1 MTLLSLE
8 NVGRRYQYGAQERQV
23 LHDVSFELDRGE
35 LVSVWGVKRSGRS
48 TLLRLA
54 AGIEAPD
61 AGVVRFQE
69 RDLAGNS
76 GQLGNGIGYCGR
88 VLGEAK
94 AHAVLDELMMAQ
106 LARGIPLR
114 FARARV
120 FEALERVGA
129 TGCGAEALRELDSAE
144 TARVMLARALVLE
157 PSLLLLDEPTAGVD
171 LLERDGILS
180 LLRTLADEGIAVL
193 MSTGEATE
201 LAGADRA
208 LSLTGGTLRGSV
220 APEPVPVRGLA
231 AVVPLRRASA

>member
-8 NVGRRYQYGAQERQV
+8 NVSRRYRSAAREGNV
-23 LHDVSFELDRGE
+23 LHDVSLELDRGE

-54 AGIEAPD
+54 AGIETPD
-61 AGVVRFQE
+61 TGVVRFRE
-69 RDLAGNS
+69 SDLAGNA
-76 GQLGNGIGYCGR
+76 GALGRGIGYCKR
-88 VLGEAK
+88 TPGETEARE
-94 AHAVLDELMMAQ
+94 VLDELMVAQ
-106 LARGIPLR
+106 LARGIPQR
-114 FARARV
+114 FARTRA
-120 FEALERVGA
+120 FEALERVGSA
-129 TGCGAEALRELDSAE
+129 RCGAETIRELDSAE

-180 LLRTLADEGIAVL
+180 LLRSLTDEGIAVL

-220 APEPVPVRGLA
+220 APELA